1 MKEYYE
7 DGTDEGREFAQK
19 MTPGQEVESYINE
32 AQKELKSNKKKH
44 FSQVF
49 QNPLKGFPH
58 NEEFEVKEIQE
69 DLDDIEGLIDEE
81 LMEASFP
88 ASLIKKAQDLAKKMG
103 GNMTGATKKIEK
115 MKKGLSDHPKVKHA
129 LRLANEE
136 TLEEDSF
143 EDKSKK
149 SGISVGTLKKVYNRG
164 VAAWKTG
171 HRPGTTPQ
179 QWGHARVNAFIVKKK
194 KGNLNHD
201 KDLA

>member
-1 MKEYYE
+1 MREYYE

-103 GNMTGATKKIEK
+103 GNMTGATKR
-115 MKKGLSDHPKVKHA
+115 H
-129 LRLANEE
+129 
-136 TLEEDSF
+136 
-143 EDKSKK
+143 
-149 SGISVGTLKKVYNRG
+149 LKKIHS
-164 VAAWKTG
+164 KTSQRKVVSQLVHLRKCTIEVSQLG
-171 HRPGTTPQ
+171 RQ
-179 QWGHARVNAFIVKKK
+179 DI
-194 KGNLNHD
+194 
-201 KDLA
+201 DLALLHSNGDMQESTHLSSRRKKVI

>member
-143 EDKSKK
+143 ADKSKK

-171 HRPGTTPQ
+171 HTPGTTPQ